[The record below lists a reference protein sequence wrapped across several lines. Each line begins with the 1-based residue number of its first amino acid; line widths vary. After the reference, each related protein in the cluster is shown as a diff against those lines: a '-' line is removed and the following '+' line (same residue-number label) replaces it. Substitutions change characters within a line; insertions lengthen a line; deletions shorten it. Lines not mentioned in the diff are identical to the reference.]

1 MRPLFVSL
9 AIAIVLAWI
18 GFQLQDKYRE
28 VATAAYTL
36 AGLLLALGL
45 AVFFLG

>member
-9 AIAIVLAWI
+9 AIAIVLAWL
-18 GFQLQDKYRE
+18 GFQLQSRYAQ
-28 VATAAYTL
+28 VATVAYTL

-45 AVFFLG
+45 AVFFFG